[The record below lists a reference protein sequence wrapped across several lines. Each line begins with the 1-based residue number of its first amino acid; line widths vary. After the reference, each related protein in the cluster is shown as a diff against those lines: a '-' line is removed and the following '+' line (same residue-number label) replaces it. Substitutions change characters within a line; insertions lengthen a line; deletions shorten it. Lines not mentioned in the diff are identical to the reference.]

1 MGTRQRPRR
10 GWAALVGAAALVVA
24 ATAFAPAAFGQ
35 AHDDPGH
42 GDGMLPPGEWTD
54 EQEAFL
60 HDLIARTEAALP
72 AYSDPATLTELGFQN
87 FGVTAPGGWDH
98 WTNQAWLDDEHI
110 LDPEYPESLVFRHT
124 PDGGYVLEAA
134 MFFLTTEHD
143 MSNIPAE
150 LAWLPGWHSHP
161 ELCVDENGLFTG
173 LVNGDGTCSSGSPS
187 EMPPMMHVW
196 IVDNACDH
204 RFGGVGVGGLDCDVS
219 HDHEDPPDDPE
230 QPPHDHEDPPN
241 DPEQPPH
248 DHEDPPT
255 IDPQPTA
262 PTPGAA
268 PQDPTPADAQRRPVT
283 PRATPVRTQPHYT
296 G

>member
-1 MGTRQRPRR
+1 MGTRVRRGR
-10 GWAALVGAAALVVA
+10 GWAALLGLAALVVA
-24 ATAFAPAAFGQ
+24 AMALAPAASGQ
-35 AHDDPGH
+35 VHDDDMAH
-42 GDGMLPPGEWTD
+42 GDGMLPPGDWTD

-60 HDLIARTEAALP
+60 RDLIARTEAALP

-143 MSNIPAE
+143 MSNIPDD
-150 LAWLPGWHSHP
+150 LAWLPGWHTHP
-161 ELCVDENGLFTG
+161 ELCVDENGLFSG
-173 LVNGDGTCSSGSPS
+173 LVRGDGTCLRGSPA

-196 IVDNACDH
+196 IVDNACEH
-204 RFGGVGVGGLDCDVS
+204 RFGGVGVGGLNCDVS
-219 HDHEDPPDDPE
+219 HDHDDPPDDPE
-230 QPPHDHEDPPN
+230 QPPQDDEDPPPL
-241 DPEQPPH
+241 DPS
-248 DHEDPPT
+248 DDPPPA
-255 IDPQPTA
+255 DPA
-262 PTPGAA
+262 SG
-268 PQDPTPADAQRRPVT
+268 PQDPAPDEPDGPPVA
-283 PRATPVRTQPHYT
+283 PPATPVRAQPDYT

>member
-1 MGTRQRPRR
+1 MGTRERPRR
-10 GWAALVGAAALVVA
+10 GWAALGGAVMLVVA
-24 ATAFAPAAFGQ
+24 ALGLAPAASGQ
-35 AHDDPGH
+35 THDEM
-42 GDGMLPPGEWTD
+42 GDGMLPPGDWTD

-72 AYSDPATLTELGFQN
+72 AYSDPATLTDLGFQN

-98 WTNQAWLDDEHI
+98 WINQGWFDDGHL

-134 MFFLTTEHD
+134 MFFLTTGHD
-143 MSNIPAE
+143 MSNIPAD
-150 LAWLPGWHSHP
+150 LAWLPGWHAHP

-173 LVNGDGTCSSGSPS
+173 LVNGDGTCSRGAPS

-219 HDHEDPPDDPE
+219 HDHEDPPDDP
-230 QPPHDHEDPPN
+230 D

-248 DHEDPPT
+248 DHEDPPDDPEQPPHHHEDPPA
-255 IDPQPTA
+255 IDPSGDPQPADPA
-262 PTPGAA
+262 PG
-268 PQDPTPADAQRRPVT
+268 PQGRPVT
-283 PRATPVRTQPHYT
+283 PRATPVRGQPDYT

>member
-1 MGTRQRPRR
+1 MGTRERPRR
-10 GWAALVGAAALVVA
+10 GWAALVGAAVLVA
-24 ATAFAPAAFGQ
+24 AALAVAPAASGQ
-35 AHDDPGH
+35 AHDDEM
-42 GDGMLPPGEWTD
+42 GDGMLPPGDWTD

-72 AYSDPATLTELGFQN
+72 AYSDPATLADLGFQN

-98 WTNQAWLDDEHI
+98 WINQAWFDDGH
-110 LDPEYPESLVFRHT
+110 LVDPEYPESLVFRHT

-134 MFFLTTEHD
+134 MFFLTPEHD

-150 LAWLPGWHSHP
+150 LAWLPGWHTHP

-173 LVNGDGTCSSGSPS
+173 LVNGDGTCFRGTPS
-187 EMPPMMHVW
+187 DMPPMMHVW

-204 RFGGVGVGGLDCDVS
+204 RFGGVGVSGLDCDVS

-230 QPPHDHEDPPN
+230 QPPQDHEDPPD

-248 DHEDPPT
+248 DHDDPPA
-255 IDPQPTA
+255 IDPSDDPQPA
-262 PTPGAA
+262 D
-268 PQDPTPADAQRRPVT
+268 PQRPPVT
-283 PRATPVRTQPHYT
+283 PRATPVRAKPDYT